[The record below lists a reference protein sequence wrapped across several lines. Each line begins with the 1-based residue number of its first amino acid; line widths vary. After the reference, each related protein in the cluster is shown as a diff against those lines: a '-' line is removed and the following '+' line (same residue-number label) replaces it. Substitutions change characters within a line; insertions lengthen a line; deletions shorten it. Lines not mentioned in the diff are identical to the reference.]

1 MTSAYFMQIP
11 TMTAPAPSNTSNT
24 LNNPNRSLAGTDYLE
39 SLNDEQ
45 RAAVE
50 YDGQRGP
57 LLVIVGAGSGKTKT
71 LAHRVT
77 HLAVQGADPQ
87 RILILTFSRRA
98 AAEMSRRIELIIN
111 SMIGAPAAQRPP
123 QFPWVG
129 TLHGSDYR

>member
-1 MTSAYFMQIP
+1 MTSAPALIELP
-11 TMTAPAPSNTSNT
+11 AMTALPIHTHTKATP
-24 LNNPNRSLAGTDYLE
+24 DYLA

-57 LLVIVGAGSGKTKT
+57 LLVIAGAGSGKTKT
-71 LAHRVT
+71 LAHRVA

-98 AAEMSRRIELIIN
+98 AAEMSRRVELIIS